1 MVIHFNAGEKINY
14 KGENAV
20 VVSDNFGSSSIT
32 ICVDG
37 KQISVDRNDL
47 FGMNKDNSYF
57 QKRIAQCDARIA
69 KFQKTI
75 DFFNK
80 LWSAAKE
87 AAKDCRRQMASI
99 LSAFKATNYKQI
111 DDKEQRDA
119 YLALMGQNYDA
130 KRTMNRASSSVISAA
145 IDAGSECFAK
155 GNLLNQQ
162 ALYEHLA

>member
-1 MVIHFNAGEKINY
+1 
-14 KGENAV
+14 
-20 VVSDNFGSSSIT
+20 
-32 ICVDG
+32 
-37 KQISVDRNDL
+37 
-47 FGMNKDNSYF
+47 
-57 QKRIAQCDARIA
+57 
-69 KFQKTI
+69 
-75 DFFNK
+75 
-80 LWSAAKE
+80 
-87 AAKDCRRQMASI
+87 MASI

-162 ALYEHLA
+162 LPLLTEQKNRVQSANLYT